1 MEPQEQE
8 YVMQKEN
15 YSIRNF
21 NDTLSQTFTR
31 MFMGLLLTAVTAIV
45 TYRTP
50 LIYSVIGYY
59 WLFAIAELVV
69 VFVFSLGF
77 RKMSASTVSV
87 LYYVY
92 AVLNGLTFSTIFIAY
107 DLALIGKSFLITAAM
122 FGVLAYYGH
131 TTDKDLSSWG
141 TILSIGLIMGIIA
154 TIINMFL
161 KNDLFSIALDWIM
174 LAIFSLLTIYDMN
187 KMKYLS
193 ESIDID
199 LIMAFQERH
208 HFQLFFY

>member
-77 RKMSASTVSV
+77 RLST
-87 LYYVY
+87 L
-92 AVLNGLTFSTIFIAY
+92 
-107 DLALIGKSFLITAAM
+107 
-122 FGVLAYYGH
+122 
-131 TTDKDLSSWG
+131 
-141 TILSIGLIMGIIA
+141 
-154 TIINMFL
+154 
-161 KNDLFSIALDWIM
+161 
-174 LAIFSLLTIYDMN
+174 
-187 KMKYLS
+187 
-193 ESIDID
+193 
-199 LIMAFQERH
+199 
-208 HFQLFFY
+208 